1 MRLVLDTNC
10 VVSAFLWG
18 GTSRQIIDA
27 AVEGQCRLFTSGALL
42 AELEEVLA
50 RDKFRPR
57 FLTAQISVVQLLT
70 EYTGQVTVVH
80 APSIS
85 PTITND
91 PDDDQVLA
99 CAVAA
104 KADLVVSGDSDLL
117 RLESYQ
123 GIPIATAAEALRH
136 ITATG

>member
-18 GTSRQIIDA
+18 GTPRQIIDA
-27 AVEGQCRLFTSGALL
+27 AVESQCRLFTSGALL

-50 RDKFRPR
+50 RDKFTPR
-57 FLTAQISVVQLLT
+57 FLAVQTSVVRLIA
-70 EYTGQVTVVH
+70 EYTGQVAVVH
-80 APSIS
+80 APGIS
-85 PTITND
+85 PTIITD

-104 KADLVVSGDSDLL
+104 RADLMKL
-117 RLESYQ
+117 
-123 GIPIATAAEALRH
+123 AA
-136 ITATG
+136 